1 MALKNLFI
9 LVLIWLLSIAQL
21 STAVASDPEFQDEIK
36 KPAEKIEIV
45 PQANSDDFIY
55 NSFRYIAP
63 KSGFVYLIWK
73 TENFSN
79 EEAIQWNDSTKL
91 SNGLLYTP
99 MSFNKDTFRLDLK
112 LKKGAVLQYYFWIT
126 KNKQGHYLDF
136 WDLQSSGRITA
147 NENGSIVKNANY
159 TKVEKRK
166 TTDIVDKA
174 WILLILFV
182 ILYFSLFWIQKKW
195 FSTTAKVSIVA
206 KIIFVGLS
214 LMLFHAMARA
224 EIIHVGLRSIFQN
237 LWSLPQIIR
246 GSISDILFVLV
257 LTFIFI
263 VAGLIIKNT
272 SGRKILYGLFIFLAF
287 IATFI
292 AFVNIKVVVYLGKP
306 FNYQWLYYSDFLG
319 SEDAMSVF
327 KENLSL
333 VSSFNLI
340 AMSISMLLVAKSLMI
355 FYSIIKNQK
364 KLIVSFYAVIGIGI
378 IALLGLAYKA
388 KTNWTKG
395 QSENA
400 ISSMLMSIYS
410 ANSSS
415 SFLLNRNSED
425 TRLFEPSVKNTTEV
439 YGNFSTDHKVNNLL
453 FVILE
458 SAGAVYFDTYGGSFN
473 LSPNLNRYSSQALII
488 DQMYAHAPATN
499 RSLVSIL
506 GSIHPYLSYKSLTQE
521 APEIELPTIS
531 SVLKK
536 NGYRTSFFSSAD
548 LSFQNCRQFLTHR
561 SFDVVEDYTSISC
574 DKEFFLDTDYK
585 EGNGKDD
592 MCLADRLNAWLDE
605 DRESSFFSM
614 IWTVQGHYPYF
625 FAQKEEDFGVSNLNF
640 NRYLNCLKHNDELV
654 GRVMQ
659 SLEERGLS
667 ESTLV
672 VVVGDHGEAFGQHK
686 QYGHGTAIYEE
697 NMKVPLYLINP
708 VLFNGQRKKD
718 IAGMKDLAPTSLSIL
733 NVEIPEI
740 WQGRN
745 ILTTTSDEAFY
756 FAPWSDYL
764 FGYRKGTMKYI
775 FNETRNTVEIYDLR
789 SDPGEKSNLSLEVGT
804 EHINEIRQRV
814 SEWVQHQDRFV
825 KKLLENA
832 GK

>member
-1 MALKNLFI
+1 MALKNL
-9 LVLIWLLSIAQL
+9 LVVVLILILNIAQV
-21 STAVASDPEFQDEIK
+21 SIIVAAPSGFQAENNNLQ
-36 KPAEKIEIV
+36 AEKSLK
-45 PQANSDDFIY
+45 NSKDFVHY
-55 NSFRYIAP
+55 KFRYIAP

-73 TENFSN
+73 TENFAN
-79 EEAIQWNDSTKL
+79 EEAIYWNDSTKL

-99 MSFNKDTFRLDLK
+99 MSFMEDTFRLDLR
-112 LKKGAVLQYYFWIT
+112 LEKGAVLQYYFWIT
-126 KNKQGHYLDF
+126 KNKQGHYQDF
-136 WDLQSSGRITA
+136 WDLHSSGRMTT
-147 NENGSIVKNANY
+147 NDNGQIVKNANY

-174 WILLILFV
+174 WILLILFI

-195 FSTTAKVSIVA
+195 FSTRAKVSIVA
-206 KIIFVGLS
+206 KIIFVGIS

-246 GSISDILFVLV
+246 GSISDILFVSV
-257 LTFIFI
+257 LTLIFI
-263 VAGLIIKNT
+263 VSGLIIKNT
-272 SGRKILYGLFIFLAF
+272 FGKKVLYGFFIFLA
-287 IATFI
+287 IISTLI

-340 AMSISMLLVAKSLMI
+340 AMCISMLLVTRILDI
-355 FYSIIKNQK
+355 FYSIIKSQK
-364 KLIVSFYAVIGIGI
+364 KLLVSFYTLIGFGLIVSG
-378 IALLGLAYKA
+378 GLAYKA
-388 KTNWTKG
+388 KSNWTKG

-400 ISSMLMSIYS
+400 ISTMLMSIYS

-415 SFLLNRNSED
+415 SFLSNKFSNEMPPFQLSQNISSENYNISSD
-425 TRLFEPSVKNTTEV
+425 ENGVK
-439 YGNFSTDHKVNNLL
+439 NLL
-453 FVILE
+453 FIILE
-458 SAGAVYFDTYGGSFN
+458 SAGAVYFDAYGGTFN

-506 GSIHPYLSYKSLTQE
+506 GSLYPYLSYKSLTQE
-521 APEIELPTIS
+521 APDVELPTIS

-561 SFDVVEDYTSISC
+561 SFDVVEDYTSINC

-605 DRESSFFSM
+605 DPKTNFFSM

-625 FAQKEEDFGVSNLNF
+625 FAQKEEDFGVSNLSF
-640 NRYLNCLKHNDELV
+640 NRYLNCLKHNDELL

-659 SLEERGLS
+659 SLEEKGLS

-708 VLFNGQRKKD
+708 VLFNGKRKND
-718 IAGMKDLAPTSLSIL
+718 IAGMKDLAPTALSIL
-733 NVEIPEI
+733 NIEIPEI

-745 ILTTTSDEAFY
+745 ILTTSSDEAFY

-764 FGYRKGTMKYI
+764 FGYRKGSMKYI
-775 FNETRNTVEIYDLR
+775 FNETRNTVEIYDL
-789 SDPGEKSNLSLEVGT
+789 STDPAEKSNLYHQMGN
-804 EHINEIRQRV
+804 EHLNDIRLRV
-814 SEWVQHQDRFV
+814 AEWVQYQDKFV
-825 KKLLENA
+825 KKLLSKS